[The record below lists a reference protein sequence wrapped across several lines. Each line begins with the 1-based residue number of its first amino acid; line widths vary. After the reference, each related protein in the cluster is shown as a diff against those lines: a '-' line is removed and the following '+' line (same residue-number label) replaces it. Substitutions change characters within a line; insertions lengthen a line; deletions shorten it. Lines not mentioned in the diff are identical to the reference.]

1 MISLGK
7 NIRQA
12 NDPLTK
18 VNLETV
24 YHKIRSPHQKLINF
38 IDQLRTVS
46 TIDAKKYRQL
56 KVKLPYLVA
65 GVFNP
70 NFRKK
75 DNFAYTNYFILDIDH
90 INEKDLELNSIFD
103 KIIHDKR
110 VCLAFRSPS
119 NDGIKIFFKLSEKC
133 YDGGKYT
140 LFYKHFA
147 HKFSNQYSLSQVI
160 DKTTSDVSRACF
172 VSYDP
177 QVYYNKQADAININN
192 EIDFENEEFISEIN
206 FDIKKSEKAIADK
219 NIEQLKNELDFDRQ
233 DLPTDILQKIRE
245 KLNPK
250 IKEKRE
256 RNVFVPEQLDEILE
270 DITKAMQ
277 DFGIKTESIKNINYG
292 KQFKFSIRHIWSE
305 INVFYGKKGFTLVK
319 TAKNGSN
326 QELADTCYD
335 ILYNTLYNYE

>member
-18 VNLETV
+18 VNLEAV

-38 IDQLRTVS
+38 IEQLRTVS

-65 GVFNP
+65 GIFNP

-75 DNFAYTNYFILDIDH
+75 DTFAYTNYFILDIDH
-90 INEKDLELNSIFD
+90 INEKDLDLNSIFN
-103 KIIHDKR
+103 KITQDKR

-119 NDGIKIFFKLSEKC
+119 NDGIKVFFKLSEKC

-147 HKFSNQYSLSQVI
+147 HKFSHQFNLIQVI

-172 VSYDP
+172 VSCDAQAYF
-177 QVYYNKQADAININN
+177 NKEADTIHIDK
-192 EIDFENEEFISEIN
+192 EIDFENEEFISEIK
-206 FDIKKSEKAIADK
+206 FDIKKSEKALAEK
-219 NIEQLKNELDFDRQ
+219 NIEKPKNDLDFDKQ
-233 DLPTDILQKIRE
+233 DLPMDILQKIRE

-250 IKEKRE
+250 IKERRE
-256 RNVFVPEQLDEILE
+256 KNIFVPEQLDQILE
-270 DITKAMQ
+270 DITKTMNE
-277 DFGIKTESIKNINYG
+277 FGIKIESIKNIHYG

-319 TAKNGSN
+319 TTKNGSN
-326 QELADTCYD
+326 QELADTCFD
-335 ILYNTLYNYE
+335 ILYNTLHYNE